1 MEKTN
6 KYYGVIEKLV
16 KEHKKFAG
24 NEEFLEDI
32 IDDVYSHSEVVI
44 NSIANNSVVDA
55 YLAKVVGTSIITVPK
70 RLGKRN
76 ETVQKEPEP
85 IQEIFNKNN
94 VNTELVDKM
103 INSAPKAVE
112 EIGDIT
118 PTNDEVVELLE
129 QNEDV
134 SCIEEFD
141 IQTEE
146 PEENEISNSD
156 VMELE
161 LPEEESDVAEINDAG
176 DELEEDF
183 QDNLI
188 DLQENIDSV
197 DDVVDEIEDRQHDD
211 LIDLE
216 ENTAENS
223 VEEAEYIDEIENE
236 VSPEVLETA
245 EELEPVKEILDESL
259 DYSEIVSETTDD
271 TEDLLVPVELDETSD
286 LLEVETPSDINFD
299 DTVDLQS
306 DEQNEFK
313 PTDYSVFNYN
323 PAENSEEIDE
333 EEIANSI
340 YDLERRKPDL
350 NILKIY
356 NLKYKEN
363 NSISEIASKLNMDED
378 EVKEAVSELISIV

>member
-70 RLGKRN
+70 RLGKHN
-76 ETVQKEPEP
+76 ETAQKEPEP

-112 EIGDIT
+112 EIEDIT

-129 QNEDV
+129 QNENV

-146 PEENEISNSD
+146 PEENEIGTSD
-156 VMELE
+156 VMNLE
-161 LPEEESDVAEINDAG
+161 LPEEESDVAEINDEG

-271 TEDLLVPVELDETSD
+271 TEDLLAPVEVDETSD
-286 LLEVETPSDINFD
+286 LLEVETPLDINFD
-299 DTVDLQS
+299 DTVDIQS